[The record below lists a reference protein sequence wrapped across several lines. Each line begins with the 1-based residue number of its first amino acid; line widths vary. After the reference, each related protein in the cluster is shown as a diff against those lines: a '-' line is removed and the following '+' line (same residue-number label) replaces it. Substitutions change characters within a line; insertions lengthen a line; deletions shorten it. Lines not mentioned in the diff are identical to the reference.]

1 MRKIKNL
8 IIGGIENKVFNLI
21 LFTGILITAVFL
33 AVTQYQSKMLA
44 TLTAETNA
52 RQQTAIT
59 EITTDLMDTVVK
71 ESMDRTTGLESMIAD
86 ELFSDLKTRVEM
98 LGEYA
103 TKLYANPESAPQMPY
118 AAPDPARN
126 GEILAQLI
134 LAEGV
139 DESDPDLAFRLG
151 VAANMSD
158 MMISLFGVSE
168 ITNSCF
174 IALPE
179 GAFLVVDD
187 RSASKFEAD
196 GSMAEYDPRT
206 RPWYQLAAE
215 KGELI
220 FTDVEVDAF
229 TGDIGIVCAMPVYAD
244 GKLTA
249 VVGSDLFLS
258 AMQEAVQASDEKG
271 GYVCIVNRNGHVVF
285 SPKTE
290 GVFRVLDS
298 GEAVD
303 LRQSENAELASLIT
317 DALKGKTDVRM
328 VQLEDGTYY
337 MSGAPMETVNWALI
351 SAFSQEVA
359 SVPVATLQESQN
371 EIQRQAVAAYRSNQA
386 KSRTTITVLMLILTV
401 LLIANALVLGKRIV
415 RPLNNITKRISQL
428 NEQNLEFKMED
439 SFRTGDEIEVLAE
452 SFAMLSHKTVE
463 YLGQVKQVTAEKE
476 RVNTELRMANQIQE
490 SMLPSIFPAFP
501 ERKEFDIYATMEP
514 AKEVGGDFY
523 DFFLIDDDHLCMV
536 MADVSGK
543 GVPAALF
550 MMASKIILQSYA
562 KSGSSASEILSKTNE
577 AICSNN
583 KMGMFVTVWLGIL
596 EISTGKLTASNAG
609 HEYPFLMRKGGKFE
623 LLKDKHGFVIG
634 GMNGMQYKE
643 YTLQLASGDEIFV
656 YTDGVAEAN
665 DEKGELF
672 GTERLTE
679 ALNRDAS
686 GSCRDLL
693 DSVKDS
699 VDAFVQDAPQFD
711 DTTML
716 VMRYYGKQAD

>member
-8 IIGGIENKVFNLI
+8 VIGGIENKVFNLV
-21 LFTGILITAVFL
+21 LFTGILITLAFI
-33 AVTQYQSKMLA
+33 AVTQYQSRML
-44 TLTAETNA
+44 TDLTAETSA
-52 RQQTAIT
+52 RQQTEMT
-59 EITTDLMDTVVK
+59 EITTNLMDTVVRESLNRTTQT
-71 ESMDRTTGLESMIAD
+71 ESMLANEV
-86 ELFSDLKTRVEM
+86 FSDLKTRVEM

-103 TKLYANPESAPQMPY
+103 TKLYNDPDSVPRMDY
-118 AAPDPARN
+118 AGPDPALD

-139 DESDPDLAFRLG
+139 DGTDAALADRLG

-158 MMISLFGVSE
+158 MMISLFSASAQ
-168 ITNSCF
+168 TNSCF

-196 GSMAEYDPRT
+196 GSPTAYDPRT
-206 RPWYQLAAE
+206 RPWYQMAVE
-215 KGELI
+215 KGGLI

-229 TGDIGIVCAMPVYAD
+229 TGDIGVVCAMPVYAN

-249 VVGSDLFLS
+249 VVGSDLFLR
-258 AMQEAVQASDEKG
+258 AMQEGVQASEENG
-271 GYVCIVNRNGHVVF
+271 GYVCIVNNNGHVVF

-290 GVFRVLDS
+290 GVFRVLS
-298 GEAVD
+298 AGEAAD
-303 LRQSENAELASLIT
+303 LRQSENTELASLIA
-317 DALKGKTDVRM
+317 DALKGRTDVRLIA
-328 VQLEDGTYY
+328 LEDGNWY
-337 MSGAPMETVNWALI
+337 MAGAPMETVGWALI
-351 SAFSQEVA
+351 SVFSQEMA
-359 SVPVATLQESQN
+359 STPVATLQASQGR
-371 EIQRQAVAAYRSNQA
+371 IQEEAVATYLSNLHM
-386 KSRTTITVLMLILTV
+386 SRVTTRVLMLIVSILTITGA
-401 LLIANALVLGKRIV
+401 LILGKRIV
-415 RPLNNITKRISQL
+415 RPLNNITRKIAQL
-428 NEQNLEFKMED
+428 DEKNMEFKMED
-439 SFRTGDEIEVLAE
+439 AFRTGDEIEVLAE
-452 SFAMLSHKTVE
+452 SFANLSHKTVE

-501 ERKEFDIYATMEP
+501 DRKEFDIYATMEP

-523 DFFLIDDDHLCMV
+523 DFFLIDEDHLCMV

-562 KSGSSASEILSKTNE
+562 MGGNSASEILAKTNE

-623 LLKDKHGFVIG
+623 MLKDKHGFVVG
-634 GMNGMQYKE
+634 GMDGMQYTE
-643 YTLQLASGDEIFV
+643 YTLQLEPGDEIFV
-656 YTDGVAEAN
+656 YTDGIAEAN

-672 GTERLTE
+672 GTERLTQ
-679 ALNRDAS
+679 ALNRETG
-686 GSCRDLL
+686 GSCRELL

-699 VDAFVQDAPQFD
+699 VEAFVQDAPQFD

-716 VMRYYGKQAD
+716 VMRYYGKQNS